1 MANVISSLTSPEL
14 VYASNSA
21 ILKAQR
27 AIAKLTKFATDFT
40 ADAAQPGSTMMI
52 QFFDDGE
59 ANEYNAETN
68 NYGDADGS
76 TSFIPVTFTNHPK
89 KSFAYTPENFIEVN
103 GSKFWENSGTAAG
116 RAVEIAILKTV
127 SQYLSAAYIK
137 TIGQD
142 KQVDGTGRVTGTLL
156 DFGSWNEQ
164 VFGTGAFDK
173 NAVAIQAREYCDAA
187 EINAGEC
194 VLMLNAKAY
203 GQVLASLDANLYG
216 GPEAIRF
223 GMIEGLYGFD
233 AVMEN
238 DMLLK
243 TENLIGCIIPRNA
256 IGIAGRV
263 LSVLNPKEYEEVGTV
278 TDEHSGLTMQFRR
291 GGDWKTDRSVMTCEA
306 LFGAKLLQPTK
317 IVRIVSAQPPAPTGE
332 TGPSE
337 PEPTGEP
344 APSGETGPS
353 GE

>member
-1 MANVISSLTSPEL
+1 MANVNTSLTSPEL
-14 VYASNSA
+14 VFAANTA

-40 ADAAQPGSTMMI
+40 PDAAQPGSTMMI

-59 ANEYNAETN
+59 ATEFDAATN
-68 NYGDADGS
+68 NYSHADGS

-89 KSFAYTPENFIEVN
+89 KSFAFTPQDFLAVN
-103 GSKFWENSGTAAG
+103 GSKFWENSGAAAG

-127 SQYLSAAYIK
+127 SQYLSAVNIPTSGTDSHTDA
-137 TIGQD
+137 
-142 KQVDGTGRVTGTLL
+142 TGRTTGTLL
-156 DFGSWNEQ
+156 DFGAWNEY
-164 VFGTGAFDK
+164 VAGTGAFDK
-173 NAVAIQAREYCDAA
+173 NAVAIKCREACDNA

-238 DMLLK
+238 DLLLK
-243 TENLIGCIIPRNA
+243 NENLIGCIIPRNA

-263 LSVLNPKEYEEVGTV
+263 LPVLNPKLYDEVGTV

-291 GGDWKTDRSVMTCEA
+291 GGAWETDRAVMTCEA

-317 IVRIVSAQPPAPTGE
+317 IVRIVSAATPAPTGE
-332 TGPSE
+332 TGS
-337 PEPTGEP
+337 T
-344 APSGETGPS
+344 GETGPT

>member
-1 MANVISSLTSPEL
+1 MANVNTSLTSPEL
-14 VYASNSA
+14 VFAANTA

-40 ADAAQPGSTMMI
+40 PEAAQPGSTMMI

-59 ANEYNAETN
+59 AAEFDAATN
-68 NYGDADGS
+68 NYSHADGS

-89 KSFAYTPENFIEVN
+89 KSFAFTPQDFLAVN
-103 GSKFWENSGTAAG
+103 GSKFWENSGAAAG

-127 SQYLSAAYIK
+127 SQYLSAANIP
-137 TIGQD
+137 TT
-142 KQVDGTGRVTGTLL
+142 GTDSQTDAAGRTTGTLL
-156 DFGSWNEQ
+156 DFGAWNEY
-164 VFGTGAFDK
+164 VAGTGAFDK
-173 NAVAIQAREYCDAA
+173 NAVAIKCREACDNA

-233 AVMEN
+233 SVMEN
-238 DMLLK
+238 DLLLK
-243 TENLIGCIIPRNA
+243 NENLIGCIIPRNA

-263 LSVLNPKEYEEVGTV
+263 LPVLNPKLYDEVGTV

-291 GGDWKTDRSVMTCEA
+291 GGAWETDRSVMTCEA

-317 IVRIVSAQPPAPTGE
+317 IVRVVSEAYVAPTGE
-332 TGPSE
+332 TGP
-337 PEPTGEP
+337 T
-344 APSGETGPS
+344 A
-353 GE
+353 

>member
-1 MANVISSLTSPEL
+1 MANVNTSLTSPEL
-14 VYASNSA
+14 VFAANTA

-40 ADAAQPGSTMMI
+40 PDAAQPGSTMMI

-59 ANEYNAETN
+59 AAEFDASTN
-68 NYGDADGS
+68 NYLTADGS

-89 KSFAYTPENFIEVN
+89 KSFAFTPQDFLAVN
-103 GSKFWENSGTAAG
+103 GSKFWENSGAAAG

-127 SQYLSAAYIK
+127 SQYISAAYIK
-137 TIGQD
+137 TEGQD
-142 KQVDGTGRVTGTLL
+142 KQVDGTGRITGTLL
-156 DFGSWNEQ
+156 DFGSWNEY
-164 VFGTGAFDK
+164 VVGTGAFDK
-173 NAVAIQAREYCDAA
+173 NAVAIKARQACDAA

-203 GQVLASLDANLYG
+203 GEVLASLDANLYG
-216 GPEAIRF
+216 GPEAIRY

-238 DMLLK
+238 DLLLK
-243 TENLIGCIIPRNA
+243 NQNLVGAIIPRNA
-256 IGIAGRV
+256 IGVAGRV
-263 LSVLNPKEYEEVGTV
+263 LPVLNPKLYDEVGTV

-291 GGDWKTDRSVMTCEA
+291 TGDQATDRAVMTCEA

-317 IVRIVSAQPPAPTGE
+317 IVRLVSEAYVGPTGE
-332 TGPSE
+332 TGE
-337 PEPTGEP
+337 TGE
-344 APSGETGPS
+344 SGPTA
-353 GE
+353 